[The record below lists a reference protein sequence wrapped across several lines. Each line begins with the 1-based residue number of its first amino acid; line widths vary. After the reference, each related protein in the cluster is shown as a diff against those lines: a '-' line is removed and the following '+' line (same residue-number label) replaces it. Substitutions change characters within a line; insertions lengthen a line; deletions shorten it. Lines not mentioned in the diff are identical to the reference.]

1 MVDTVTH
8 LVDAGSCPAR
18 YAGRVTVEARSD
30 LRLSSTGALGAAV
43 VGLAGAAA
51 VGAACVFTP
60 SGIDAGP
67 GICPF
72 AMMTGLPCPGC
83 GLTRSWVAFMHGDVG
98 AAFRFNVFGPILLVL
113 TIITVILAT
122 ATLVS
127 RRRSPLEG
135 WRDVVLG
142 RAGAIGLGVWLTYG
156 VVRIIDA
163 AAGWGA
169 FPIVV

>member
-1 MVDTVTH
+1 
-8 LVDAGSCPAR
+8 
-18 YAGRVTVEARSD
+18 VTVQARSD
-30 LRLSSTGALGAAV
+30 LRLSSSGALGAAV

-60 SGIDAGP
+60 AGIADGP

-98 AAFRFNVFGPILLVL
+98 ASFRFNVFGPILLVL
-113 TIITVILAT
+113 TVVTVFVAV
-122 ATLVS
+122 ATLVR

-142 RAGAIGLGVWLTYG
+142 RAGAVLLGTWLTYG
-156 VVRIIDA
+156 LVRVVDA
-163 AAGWGA
+163 AAGWGI

>member
-1 MVDTVTH
+1 M
-8 LVDAGSCPAR
+8 
-18 YAGRVTVEARSD
+18 TVEARSD

-60 SGIDAGP
+60 AGIDAGP

-113 TIITVILAT
+113 TMVTVALAT
-122 ATLVS
+122 ATLVW
-127 RRRSPLEG
+127 RRKSPLAS
-135 WRDVVLG
+135 WRDLVLG
-142 RAGAIGLGVWLTYG
+142 RAGAVLLGVWLTYG
-156 VVRIIDA
+156 LARIVDA
-163 AAGWGA
+163 AAGWGI

>member
-1 MVDTVTH
+1 M
-8 LVDAGSCPAR
+8 
-18 YAGRVTVEARSD
+18 TVEAHSD

-60 SGIDAGP
+60 AGIDAGP

-113 TIITVILAT
+113 TMVTVALAT
-122 ATLVS
+122 ATLVW
-127 RRRSPLEG
+127 RRKSPLG
-135 WRDVVLG
+135 SWRDLVLG
-142 RAGAIGLGVWLTYG
+142 RAGAVLLGVWLTYG
-156 VVRIIDA
+156 LARIVDA
-163 AAGWGA
+163 AAGWGI